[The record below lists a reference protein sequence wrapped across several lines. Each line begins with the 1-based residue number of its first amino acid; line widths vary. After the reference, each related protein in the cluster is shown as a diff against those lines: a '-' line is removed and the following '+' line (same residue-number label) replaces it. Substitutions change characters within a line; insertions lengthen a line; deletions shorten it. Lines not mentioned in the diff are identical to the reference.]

1 MLLECTFK
9 LASTWHASRT
19 VLCESIVLLTKPNT
33 ILCMLHAILFFV
45 HVQTTVYMTAHMTLG
60 STGYIVNYQKS
71 VLQMLSKI
79 LRLVVS
85 MSLESSH
92 SLTMSVMQLQ
102 YSQHTVKRCH
112 LYVMAYCS
120 TVKLVTTTL
129 VRRLLY
135 LHGKTNTLAGNN
147 TKTLK
152 IVTLE
157 LVTLQIVL
165 EKLMTR

>member
-1 MLLECTFK
+1 
-9 LASTWHASRT
+9 
-19 VLCESIVLLTKPNT
+19 
-33 ILCMLHAILFFV
+33 
-45 HVQTTVYMTAHMTLG
+45 MTAHMTLG
-60 STGYIVNYQKS
+60 STGYIVNYQKL
-71 VLQMLSKI
+71 VLQMLSEI

-85 MSLESSH
+85 MSIESSH
-92 SLTMSVMQLQ
+92 SLTMSVMQLA
-102 YSQHTVKRCH
+102 YSQPTVIRCH
-112 LYVMAYCS
+112 SYAMAYCS

-129 VRRLLY
+129 VQHHSY